1 MAHGI
6 KTTAGV
12 VTSAAIVMVGVLA
25 IFAALQAMIFKQ
37 FGVGLAAAILI
48 DAIIKRA
55 ILLAASMK
63 LRRPELVPAR
73 MARLASSLGARRRCR
88 FAHPSEGAPAPR
100 SHRFERRRTP

>member
-1 MAHGI
+1 VVAHGI

-37 FGVGLAAAILI
+37 FGVGLAAAMVIEPPSSG
-48 DAIIKRA
+48 DP
-55 ILLAASMK
+55 AARVDEAA
-63 LRRPELVPAR
+63 RRPDLVRAR

-88 FAHPSEGAPAPR
+88 FAPPQ
-100 SHRFERRRTP
+100 